1 MTAEQHKKRYF
12 LIVDSNIDDR
22 FRTSLLLQQFG
33 YNICTAHTAEEAV
46 EFTCVAPPA
55 AIIAEGGQVGAALLS
70 RLQKTPCFSD
80 VPVVLLSAAPEQV
93 RSEACAAV
101 LVKPVDPEAFYR
113 AIQAIV
119 EKTPRRNI
127 RTATYLAAKL
137 DDGSGSEGYVTVLS
151 EYGMF
156 FRTLEPRP
164 VQTRLKVF
172 FDIKGRTIRLEAV
185 VLYCYSFDEGPFKE
199 PGLGMKFEKINAED
213 RALIKAFILEQ
224 VENGITRKEP

>member
-1 MTAEQHKKRYF
+1 MTDAQNKKRYF

-55 AIIAEGGQVGAALLS
+55 AIITEGGQTGAALLA
-70 RLQKTPCFSD
+70 RLKKTPCFSD
-80 VPVVLLSAAPEQV
+80 VPVVLLSASPEPA
-93 RSEACAAV
+93 RSGECAAV
-101 LVKPVDPEAFYR
+101 LRKPVDPEAFY
-113 AIQAIV
+113 QAVQAVV

-127 RTATYLAAKL
+127 RTATYIAARL
-137 DDGSGSEGYVTVLS
+137 ENESGAEGYVTVLS

-164 VQTRLKVF
+164 VNARLKVF
-172 FDIKGRTIRLEAV
+172 FDIKGSTLRLDVV

-199 PGLGMKFEKINAED
+199 PGLGMKFEKISSGD

-224 VENGITRKEP
+224 VENGIKRP

>member
-1 MTAEQHKKRYF
+1 MSEAQNKKRYF

-33 YNICTAHTAEEAV
+33 YNICTAHTAEEAI

-55 AIIAEGGQVGAALLS
+55 AIIAEGGQVGAALLA
-70 RLQKTPCFSD
+70 RLKKSPCVPD
-80 VPVVLLSAAPEQV
+80 VPVVLLSASPHPVGTGE
-93 RSEACAAV
+93 CTAV
-101 LVKPVDPEAFYR
+101 LGKPVDPEAFYQT
-113 AIQAIV
+113 IQAIV

-127 RTATYLAAKL
+127 RTATYLAARL
-137 DDGSGSEGYVTVLS
+137 EDESGSEGYVTVLS

-164 VQTRLKVF
+164 RNARLKVS
-172 FDIKGRTIRLEAV
+172 FDIRGRTIRLEAV
-185 VLYCYSFDEGPFKE
+185 VLYCYAFDEGPFKE

-213 RALIKAFILEQ
+213 RNLIKAFILEQ
-224 VENGITRKEP
+224 VENGISRKEP